1 MSLSQHLVGEEEEE
15 WDLHFNREKES
26 LLKAKRI
33 VPDER
38 RRPNTEERMMN
49 DCSFFVPVR
58 TMGGNITRLHNYW
71 WHRQANWCWCAAE
84 WKEKWDCSLNF
95 CSAAIVAR
103 HPLRKLL
110 HSSEWKRELLIF
122 VWSAR
127 MVATN
132 ESRDHDDHP
141 ALILAIVDHSCAQAA
156 APTTWRFFLAHLKI
170 FFSRNWRCR
179 STIGASSDPC
189 PPATTRRPGYRRT
202 RRFEQIR
209 WCVGSCCD
217 KSFMN
222 WLGVLAHC

>member
-33 VPDER
+33 VPDE

-84 WKEKWDCSLNF
+84 RKEKWDCSLNF
-95 CSAAIVAR
+95 CSATIVAR

-110 HSSEWKRELLIF
+110 HSSEWKREPLIF

-127 MVATN
+127 MVITN
-132 ESRDHDDHP
+132 RSRDHDDHP

-156 APTTWRFFLAHLKI
+156 APTTWKKFSWA
-170 FFSRNWRCR
+170 FFSCAPEDADQQL
-179 STIGASSDPC
+179 GLL
-189 PPATTRRPGYRRT
+189 
-202 RRFEQIR
+202 QIR
-209 WCVGSCCD
+209 VRLQRPEDLAVGEPAGLITWCVGSCCD

>member
-49 DCSFFVPVR
+49 DCSFFLPVR

-84 WKEKWDCSLNF
+84 RKEKWDCSLNF
-95 CSAAIVAR
+95 CSATIVAR

-110 HSSEWKRELLIF
+110 HSSEWKRAIDICLICSDGGF
-122 VWSAR
+122 EREQRPRRPPSSHFGNR
-127 MVATN
+127 GPQLCT
-132 ESRDHDDHP
+132 SGCSSH
-141 ALILAIVDHSCAQAA
+141 L
-156 APTTWRFFLAHLKI
+156 WRFCSRAPEDADQQLGLLQIRVRLQRPEDLAV
-170 FFSRNWRCR
+170 
-179 STIGASSDPC
+179 GE
-189 PPATTRRPGYRRT
+189 PAGL
-202 RRFEQIR
+202 IR

>member
-26 LLKAKRI
+26 LSKANKI

-38 RRPNTEERMMN
+38 RRPNTQGRMMN

-84 WKEKWDCSLNF
+84 RKEKWDCSLNF
-95 CSAAIVAR
+95 CSATIVAR

-110 HSSEWKRELLIF
+110 HSSEWKREPLIF

-127 MVATN
+127 MVASN

-156 APTTWRFFLAHLKI
+156 APTTWKKFSWA
-170 FFSRNWRCR
+170 FFSCAPEDADQQL
-179 STIGASSDPC
+179 GLL
-189 PPATTRRPGYRRT
+189 
-202 RRFEQIR
+202 QIR
-209 WCVGSCCD
+209 VRLQRPEDLAVGEPAGVITWCVGSCCD
-217 KSFMN
+217 KSSLS